1 MFSWLM
7 WKKATVPKP
16 FCLGLLLHVPKEPV
30 CFHRKYGDFKNYYGT
45 YMSKSQ

>member
-7 WKKATVPKP
+7 WKKDTVPKP
-16 FCLGLLLHVPKEPV
+16 NGLLLHVPKELV